1 MFITGPAV
9 IKSVTGEEV
18 TAEDLGGAMA
28 HNSVSGVA
36 HFAAEN
42 EDDCLESNPLLI
54 RLLAIQQ
61 HGRCSISRHW

>member
-36 HFAAEN
+36 HFAAED
-42 EDDCLESNPLLI
+42 EDDCICSNSLLV
-54 RLLAIQQ
+54 RFLAF
-61 HGRCSISRHW
+61 

>member
-28 HNSVSGVA
+28 HNSVSG
-36 HFAAEN
+36 
-42 EDDCLESNPLLI
+42 
-54 RLLAIQQ
+54 AIIAPPNIIW
-61 HGRCSISRHW
+61 RCYNGNSAGKNRVIARKTS